1 MTNEQIAALMG
12 MEDLDIEEQKMA
24 RQQAMAD
31 QLRAQAMQPSAGKD
45 WGSQTA
51 RALQG
56 IGAAYGMRQGQQNLD
71 AFAPKKQASL
81 DKIRSL
87 LTAPR
92 AGAGAQQLPE
102 PMEDLGAY

>member
-24 RQQAMAD
+24 RQQALSD
-31 QLRAQAMQPSAGKD
+31 QLRAQAMQPSSGKD

-56 IGAAYGMRQGQQNLD
+56 ITAAYGMRQGQKDLE
-71 AFAPKKQASL
+71 AFGPKKQASL

-87 LTAPR
+87 LTGPR
-92 AGAGAQQLPE
+92 PGTQQLPE
-102 PMEDLGAY
+102 PSEDLGAY